1 MTDFFSTSGN
11 GPKLSKMDL
20 GAVLDSFF
28 FLEAGGRLL
37 GESSTGVDDLGGGVD
52 DRTDIIHTSTLKL
65 QPAYWLHEVGAD
77 GMAGL
82 LIVFF
87 Y

>member
-1 MTDFFSTSGN
+1 MRSFLVDFFSTSGN
-11 GPKLSKMDL
+11 CPKWSKMDL
-20 GAVLDSFF
+20 GAVLDSF

-65 QPAYWLHEVGAD
+65 QPGEWPHPRT
-77 GMAGL
+77 
-82 LIVFF
+82 I
-87 Y
+87 